1 MRLPRNLAVL
11 AVAVA
16 MAVASCSSSEPEVE
30 FGEGELPAAVPDD
43 FPIPPGSSIGATLV
57 DRVNTQTEVNLTV
70 PNAMS
75 DLARYFSVSLVS
87 AGYVVDA
94 SSGDALGWTIDFRR
108 GDLRGSIEMRTRG
121 EDAASA
127 VVTLNDI

>member
-1 MRLPRNLAVL
+1 MRLPRTLVVL
-11 AVAVA
+11 ALTAVVAT
-16 MAVASCSSSEPEVE
+16 SCSGSDPEVE
-30 FGEGELPAAVPDD
+30 FGEGNLPSAVPDD

-70 PNAMS
+70 PEALS
-75 DLARYFSVSLVS
+75 DLSQYFSVNLVN

-94 SSGDALGWTIDFRR
+94 SSGDALAWTIDFRR
-108 GDLRGSIEMRTRG
+108 GDLSGAIEMRSRG
-121 EDAASA
+121 EDASSA